1 MAYTP
6 TTWKSGDV
14 VTSAKLNKLENGVA
28 NASTLIVT
36 IEDGEESGYV
46 ADATYAEIGAAID
59 AGGIVIA
66 NYYSVMMLVAT
77 VGKPGDTRYYQ
88 ASGSM
93 VEEGEM
99 PAFRFLFNASGEI
112 VGTVESYTLTSA

>member
-1 MAYTP
+1 MAYEP

-14 VTSAKLNKLENGVA
+14 VTSTKLNKLENGVA
-28 NASTLIVT
+28 NASALIVT

-66 NYYSVMMLVAT
+66 NYNSVMMFVAA
-77 VGKPGDTRYYQ
+77 VGVPANYYL
-88 ASGSM
+88 AFGSM

-99 PAFRFLFNASGEI
+99 TAFRFLFNASGEI
-112 VGTVESYTLTSA
+112 IGTVEEYTLTSA